1 MFSTLITCYNRQA
14 EDYKQQLGKRSLS
27 FVSERLNNALVEL
40 GKIEASIESY
50 KTKNKITMV
59 EFDVQMYATAMQEL
73 QTKIIELEAQR
84 HLIDLMDQF
93 VRNPENKYKL
103 VPSLYTPSTDGGGE
117 GPSGGALSS
126 YNQTL
131 VERERVSKKSSEQ
144 NPMVATLTA
153 QADRMRESVF
163 TMIENSRKSLD
174 LTYQSLKDK
183 EKQILSR
190 MDKIPQQERSY
201 IDLKRQQEIYQ
212 GVYLVLLQ
220 KQEEINITLGEGKE
234 RARIIDEPY
243 VKSGLVAPRK
253 LYAAI
258 GVIVFTMLFSMVW
271 LSMKWLV
278 LSVWSDLKK
287 ELKK

>member
-1 MFSTLITCYNRQA
+1 
-14 EDYKQQLGKRSLS
+14 
-27 FVSERLNNALVEL
+27 
-40 GKIEASIESY
+40 
-50 KTKNKITMV
+50 
-59 EFDVQMYATAMQEL
+59 
-73 QTKIIELEAQR
+73 
-84 HLIDLMDQF
+84 MDQF

-131 VERERVSKKSSEQ
+131 VERERVIKNSSEQ